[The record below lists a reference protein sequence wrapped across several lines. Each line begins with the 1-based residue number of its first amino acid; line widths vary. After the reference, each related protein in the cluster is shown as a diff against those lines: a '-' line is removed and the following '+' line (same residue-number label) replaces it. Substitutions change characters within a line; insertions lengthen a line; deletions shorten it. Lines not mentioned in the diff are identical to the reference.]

1 MVASLRTLIQ
11 AREGVSWSLGLTQAT
26 VNFVTS
32 FTDELFADGLV
43 KKIFD
48 LINSI
53 SVKEELEKLAKGRA
67 IGDAKHRQQIIDYIN
82 EQRSCLADCLLHWA
96 CQNPFPKDETLLL
109 YNHLQKMKVEPVP
122 EEGGAKLAGGVGSK
136 VVGKAGVVGGAKEE
150 IRLDAVG
157 VALFSTLLACFNI
170 GDATA
175 GMLAKSMLHC
185 SHNWSIPLYILFVS
199 ENTVDVSLVDEDRYP
214 LVTDVT
220 FVPTM
225 HAEILKDPSQWATP
239 TLHAAVEFAWGVLLR
254 DCAGRAVFTGEILC
268 KQL

>member
-1 MVASLRTLIQ
+1 MLSSLQCSYALRFPTLTRGLVAILLYYDGRCSMVASLRTLIQ

-32 FTDELFADGLV
+32 FTDELFADGLM
-43 KKIFD
+43 KKILD

-53 SVKEELEKLAKGRA
+53 SVKDELEKLAKGRA

-109 YNHLQKMKVEPVP
+109 YGHLQKMKVEPVP
-122 EEGGAKLAGGVGSK
+122 EEGGAKSAGAGGLGSK
-136 VVGKAGVVGGAKEE
+136 VGSSKAGVVGGAKEE

-157 VALFSTLLACFNI
+157 VALFSALLACFNI

-175 GMLAKSMLHC
+175 GMLAKSMLHY
-185 SHNWSIPLYILFVS
+185 SHGWSVPLYQGNIFIFCLPLFQ
-199 ENTVDVSLVDEDRYP
+199 RMP
-214 LVTDVT
+214 LMCPWLMRT
-220 FVPTM
+220 
-225 HAEILKDPSQWATP
+225 AT
-239 TLHAAVEFAWGVLLR
+239 LW
-254 DCAGRAVFTGEILC
+254 
-268 KQL
+268 

>member
-43 KKIFD
+43 KKILD

-109 YNHLQKMKVEPVP
+109 YCHLQKMKVEPVP
-122 EEGGAKLAGGVGSK
+122 EEGGAKSAGGVGSK
-136 VVGKAGVVGGAKEE
+136 VVGKAGAVGGAKEE
-150 IRLDAVG
+150 LRLDAVG

-175 GMLAKSMLHC
+175 GMLAKSMLHYSTVMIGVFLYTKETSSFFC
-185 SHNWSIPLYILFVS
+185 FREHCGCVPGRRGPLSSGDGYDLCTHHACRDPEGS
-199 ENTVDVSLVDEDRYP
+199 RTVGHTHTPRGCGVRLGHS
-214 LVTDVT
+214 
-220 FVPTM
+220 
-225 HAEILKDPSQWATP
+225 SQ
-239 TLHAAVEFAWGVLLR
+239 G
-254 DCAGRAVFTGEILC
+254 LC
-268 KQL
+268 WESCLYG